1 MEAVSLTRASAADED
16 EDVMHH
22 DALGLVM
29 WIAGVKQHTLGGCFA
44 AVVVCGLA
52 SCSRCGS
59 YYSWLYCFD
68 FRSVASMRARMMV
81 RQINDAHDQ
90 HSEYVSYNISNQQ
103 SAFSIRKPNFLVGE
117 RHWHHQYLLIKIGIN
132 RRSSGSNVSLFYHTP
147 NKSNFQLSFS

>member
-59 YYSWLYCFD
+59 YYAWLYCFD
-68 FRSVASMRARMMV
+68 FRSVASMRARMMMV
-81 RQINDAHDQ
+81 RQMMPI
-90 HSEYVSYNISNQQ
+90 SILTKSVS
-103 SAFSIRKPNFLVGE
+103 A
-117 RHWHHQYLLIKIGIN
+117 
-132 RRSSGSNVSLFYHTP
+132 SGSPIFRWVNATGITVSFD
-147 NKSNFQLSFS
+147 SNRN